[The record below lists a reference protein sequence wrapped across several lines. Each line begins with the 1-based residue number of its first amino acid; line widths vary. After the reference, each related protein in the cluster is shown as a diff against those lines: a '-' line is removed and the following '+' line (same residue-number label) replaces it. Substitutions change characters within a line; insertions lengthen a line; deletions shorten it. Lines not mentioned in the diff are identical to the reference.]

1 MNQIWN
7 DKSFFDRNSDYVE
20 LPINSGIRVI
30 GENRANKEILER
42 IEVNIFIII
51 FKGRITN

>member
-42 IEVNIFIII
+42 IEVLIIIII